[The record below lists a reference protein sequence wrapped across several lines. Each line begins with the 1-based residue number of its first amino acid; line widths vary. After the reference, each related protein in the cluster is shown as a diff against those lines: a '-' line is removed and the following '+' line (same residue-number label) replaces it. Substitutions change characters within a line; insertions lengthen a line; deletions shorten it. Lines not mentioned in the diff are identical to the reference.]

1 MRAYEIKNT
10 GGGGGTGGAS
20 TSTDVTMTSPVLG
33 ADGANVQLVIQS
45 LADNFTQTYV
55 AAETITKYS
64 ATALDATGK
73 IILAANNN
81 LEKINFT
88 GFSLA
93 NATANSTVKIQD
105 AAELVNLGW
114 ISLGAVKGDKA
125 WLDSI
130 PGQITNVLPPIGAR
144 LIYCGIFKNATT
156 IKITDLS
163 ERRDLGFR
171 KN

>member
-1 MRAYEIKNT
+1 MRGYEIKNT
-10 GGGGGTGGAS
+10 GGGTGGAS

-45 LADNFTQTYV
+45 LVDNFTQSYV
-55 AAETITKYS
+55 TLEAITKYA
-64 ATALDATGK
+64 ATALDSTTGK
-73 IILAANNN
+73 IVLAANDN
-81 LEKINFT
+81 LDKINFV
-88 GFSLA
+88 GFALA
-93 NATANSTVKIQD
+93 NAASNLPIKVQD
-105 AAELVNLGW
+105 ANEITNTSW

-156 IKITDLS
+156 IEITDLS
-163 ERRDLGFR
+163 ERRDFGFR